1 MKILKKQIHG
11 FLPHPF
17 ELEGKQWLSAAVLLY
32 FDLTDPQNLR
42 KEQELWQEVP
52 PLLGEVP
59 LLDQGWPKP
68 KGEFLLA
75 GTCHAPKGSSITGGR
90 VSVRVGAVSKELAVF
105 GERRWQRDTVGLR
118 TISEPRPFSE
128 MPIDWD
134 HAFGGEGFAENPS
147 GKGFVEVTGKDGNPF
162 LPLPEIEEPSSL
174 IASPGDRPPPAGF
187 GLVPAHLPRRAKLS
201 GTYDKRWLRERW
213 PGFPDDLEPE
223 FFLAAPP
230 GQQLEGF
237 FTGGEKIEICNM
249 HPDMPVIT
257 SGLPKRRVR
266 LFFLKRPDLEKRS
279 YVRRDLLDGEFFEAR
294 LNAETL
300 WLFPDI
306 LRGVLLYRAV
316 TPCIDDEYSDLA
328 WAHVADEEPG
338 SEPLPLEHYRDYVLE
353 NADFG
358 QSVVEEKMQELQQ
371 KLGKGALRVRNL
383 PKTFKEMKAGL
394 EGRAPSMQ
402 AEFGDLEA
410 VLRKGLQG
418 QRDLVN
424 ELEAGMQK
432 MQGKFGHIAPVNFQA
447 IKNARKTIAN
457 LESTLDEAGKKLA
470 GVEKQKDSV
479 LKKAGERLKAS
490 FTAEELRETGIDPD
504 HLEKPAEI
512 SPFHD
517 RWFSLVVRC
526 RMMLKA
532 DRKSMKRLLTLGLG
546 RGVVSRN
553 WLGWNEQPLVFPSDG
568 ELTEQLTLPEG
579 LVIPRFEG
587 AVLTGVIVRPEPETD
602 SSRAVAVP
610 GSDVTPRFLE
620 AAMEG
625 GPVVV
630 LPDALAGFLFE
641 EEAGDFAAV
650 AISADVTEGLPD
662 SAKELVKAG
671 APLVVVL
678 PGENGE
684 EARDAWMKAF
694 PGTLFLLL
702 DDAQDVFEA
711 RGKGTDLR
719 EELLKLLPA
728 GMAGKHRLVVPDIA
742 GDVSGVP
749 IEEALSADSIKT
761 AIEKGFKEV
770 QAAADAKAAPFLK
783 QAEER
788 IAEARKMAASL
799 GMELPERQPQD
810 LSGINIAEL
819 MAARADKLDA
829 LRGKMQE
836 MGVLPAEKAS
846 LMEQASARLR
856 EEGPLWQQRNEQLDT
871 MEPPDKLKQVFAKHG
886 IDVADLKP
894 VTQDNL
900 QERLDSGGS
909 FRMVSFRKLDLSGID
924 FSGKDLSMARFNDC
938 IMKGCRF
945 DRAKME
951 GTMFQKCDLSEA
963 DFSGAEMER
972 TTFSKCELNAV
983 RCRETVLF
991 QVSFDACNLTG
1002 ADFTGSTLKLCSCR
1016 KGAFKDASLERS
1028 KIELASVIGAD
1039 LRGARMNGAFFS
1051 KTMLKKC
1058 TFDGLL
1064 FSGIETDALL
1074 LHQCSGEQVRF
1085 ENSKLFKL
1093 RIGNG
1098 SAMQGLAVE
1107 NCSIEQGYFRDANL
1121 SGASFAGSGFKRSVF
1136 EGCDLTGADFHKA
1149 PLIGCQFLKS
1159 DLERADL
1166 SKSNLF
1172 TGSLR
1177 KARIVKADL
1186 SGSNLFGVDF
1196 RKCVMGGTRLQGA
1209 NLTRSLLDGKEEEL
1223 KKGRYIE

>member
-1 MKILKKQIHG
+1 MKILKKQTHS

-17 ELEGKQWLSAAVLLY
+17 ELEGRQWLSAAVLLY

-75 GTCHAPKGSSITGGR
+75 GTCHAPRGHSITGGL
-90 VSVRVGAVSKELAVF
+90 VNVRVGTVSKELAVF
-105 GERRWQRDTVGLR
+105 GERRWERDTAGLR
-118 TISEPRPFSE
+118 TISGPRPFSE
-128 MPIDWD
+128 MPLAWSR
-134 HAFGGEGFAENPS
+134 AFGGEGFAENPS
-147 GKGFVEVTGKDGNPF
+147 GKGFAEVTGKDGKPF

-213 PGFPDDLEPE
+213 PGFPDDLDPE

-237 FTGGEKIEICNM
+237 FTGDETIEIRNM
-249 HPDMPVIT
+249 HPDVPVIT
-257 SGLPKRRVR
+257 SGLPKRRMR
-266 LFFLKRPDLEKRS
+266 LFFLRRADPASRS
-279 YVRRDLLDGEFFEAR
+279 YFRRDLLDGEFSETR

-358 QSVVEEKMQELQQ
+358 QSVVEEKMQELQR

-394 EGRAPSMQ
+394 EGRAPTGQ
-402 AEFGDLEA
+402 TAFGDLEA
-410 VLRKGLQG
+410 ALRKGLQG
-418 QRDLVN
+418 QRDLLD
-424 ELEAGMQK
+424 ELEASVQK
-432 MQGKFGHIAPVNFQA
+432 MQGKFGHIAPVGFQA
-447 IKNARKTIAN
+447 IQNARASIAG
-457 LESTLDEAGKKLA
+457 LESKLDETGKTLA
-470 GVEKQKDSV
+470 GVEEQKKSI
-479 LKKAGERLKAS
+479 LKKAGEQLKAS
-490 FTAEELRETGIDPD
+490 FIAGKLKEMGIDPD
-504 HLEKPAEI
+504 HLDKPAPA

-517 RWFSLVVRC
+517 RWFPLVVRC

-532 DRKSMKRLLTLGLG
+532 DRKAMKRLLALGLG
-546 RGVVSRN
+546 HDVVKRS
-553 WLGWNEQPLVFPSDG
+553 WLGWNGKPLVFPADDK
-568 ELTEQLTLPEG
+568 LAEQLTLPEG

-587 AVLTGVIVRPEPETD
+587 AVLTGVTVRPEPVTD
-602 SSRAVAVP
+602 PSREVVVP
-610 GSDVTPRFLE
+610 GSDTAPRFLE

-650 AISADVTEGLPD
+650 AISAEAAKGLPGP
-662 SAKELVKAG
+662 AKELVKAG
-671 APLVVVL
+671 TPLVVVL
-678 PGENGE
+678 SGE
-684 EARDAWMKAF
+684 EARDAWLKAF
-694 PGTLFLLL
+694 PETLFLPL
-702 DDAQDVFEA
+702 DGARDVFEA
-711 RGKGTDLR
+711 RDRGTDLR

-728 GMAGKHRLVVPDIA
+728 GMVGKHRLVVPDIA
-742 GDVSGVP
+742 GDVPGVP
-749 IEEALSADSIKT
+749 VEEVLSADSIRA

-783 QAEER
+783 LAEKQV
-788 IAEARKMAASL
+788 AEARKMAASM
-799 GMELPERQPQD
+799 GWKLPETPPQD
-810 LSGINIAEL
+810 ASAINIAQQ
-819 MAARADKLDA
+819 MTAQADRLDA
-829 LRGKMQE
+829 ERRKMQE
-836 MGVLPAEKAS
+836 MGALPAEKAS
-846 LMEQASARLR
+846 LMEQISARLR
-856 EEGPLWQQRNEQLDT
+856 KEGPLWQERHEQLKAK
-871 MEPPDKLKQVFAKHG
+871 EPPDNLKQALAKHG
-886 IDVADLKP
+886 IDVAGLKP

-900 QERLDSGGS
+900 QERLDSGSS
-909 FRMVSFRKLDLSGID
+909 FRMVSFRKLDLSGTD
-924 FSGKDLSMARFNDC
+924 FSGKDLSMARFSDC
-938 IMKGCRF
+938 LMKGCRF
-945 DRAKME
+945 E
-951 GTMFQKCDLSEA
+951 GAQMDGTVLMKCDLSET
-963 DFSGAEMER
+963 DLSGAEMER
-972 TTFSKCELNAV
+972 VTFSKCNLPAV

-991 QVSFDACNLTG
+991 QVSFDKCDLAG
-1002 ADFTGSTLKLCSCR
+1002 ADFAGSTLKLCSCR
-1016 KGAFKDASLERS
+1016 KGSFRNVSFERS
-1028 KIELASVIGAD
+1028 RIELAAVAEVDLKGAC
-1039 LRGARMNGAFFS
+1039 MNETFFS
-1051 KTMLKKC
+1051 KTLLKKC
-1058 TFDGLL
+1058 TLDGLL

-1074 LHQCSGEQVRF
+1074 LLGCSGKQVRF

-1093 RIGNG
+1093 RIGRE
-1098 SAMQGLAVE
+1098 SAMPELAVE

-1121 SGASFAGSGFKRSVF
+1121 TGASFAGTGFKGSVF
-1136 EGCDLTGADFHKA
+1136 EGCDLTGADFRKA
-1149 PLIGCQFLKS
+1149 PLVRCQFLKS
-1159 DLERADL
+1159 DLEGADL
-1166 SKSNLF
+1166 SNSNLF
-1172 TGSLR
+1172 KGSLR
-1177 KARIVKADL
+1177 KARVVKADL

-1196 RKCVMGGTRLQGA
+1196 RKCVMGGTSLQGA
-1209 NLTRSLLDGKEEEL
+1209 NLARSLLDGREEEL
-1223 KKGRYIE
+1223 KKGKYIT